1 MRLPLAQPIGTRDG
15 TLDKDSKIV
24 NGFVE
29 SKGDQ
34 SAVFKRPGLTLI
46 GTMGTGTA
54 QGLVCW
60 QSSPRAIIGD
70 VLETVGENNVVDSF
84 TATKYTNA
92 LVNSSWAGIAY
103 GNSLWVTTGGTK
115 AGVSS
120 DLQTWTETTLP
131 TSSNY
136 GGVAYGNGTFCT
148 ASYSTAKSATSTDGV
163 TWSSTGSFPLTAG
176 VIRMTYGSSNF
187 VALQGTGTTDY
198 ATSTNGQTWTSRT
211 LSWSV
216 AVTSVASS
224 GTTIIGMT
232 SGTSYA
238 IRSVDGGVT
247 FNRVALPSNGS
258 WYVAYG
264 NGIWIAVK
272 GSSNSAAYSTDD
284 GLSWTSSTLPQ
295 NVAWQGIAYNGTGF
309 VAVVTLSTVA
319 AYTVNGITWSQQVM
333 PAGGWVLITAN
344 ETTGQF
350 GLTSGNDS
358 CSITLV
364 TSSGPTAVS
373 IPVTSPGFQYDM
385 MPTGAKDTN
394 QWLMMKNPYQ
404 GFYFNGTTVTLISDV
419 DYPAKTVPGI
429 VYLDSTFYVMDAGAK
444 IYGSELG
451 DPSNWSALNFIIA
464 QIEPGAG
471 VALAKSANYV
481 VAFKEWSTEL
491 FYDPGNPPPGSPLSP
506 VMNGFTLIGCASGY
520 SVAQV
525 DKTTFFM
532 GQTHQKGRSIYMMVG
547 TEQTPISTPEIERV
561 LALDNLSTVYSYGL
575 RIAGHI
581 FYILTMTNTGVT
593 LVYDATT
600 QNWYEWTS
608 LTAASSKSVTSIT
621 RDGTTAT
628 VTVASGHGLSDG
640 DPVTIAGANQ
650 SAYNDTFQIQYVSS
664 TVYTIQV
671 AGSPTTPA
679 TGTITS
685 TGYTESYFNV
695 TKYTFC
701 TSGDLGLKETGGTM
715 YRILPNVYLDDTVP
729 INTLIRS
736 AKFDGGSTNPKR
748 EGRCEVIGNK
758 ISDIAMIR
766 HSDDDYQTYSPY
778 RIVNLDAERSQI
790 WRQGRFRRRSYD
802 LRYVGNN
809 QIQLT
814 SLELDLE

>member
-1 MRLPLAQPIGTRDG
+1 MRLPLAQQLTTRDG
-15 TLDKDSKIV
+15 LLTKDSKVV

-29 SKGDQ
+29 SKGEQ
-34 SAVFKRPGLTLI
+34 SAVFRRPGLTLI

-92 LVNSSWAGIAY
+92 LVNSSWSGIAY

-148 ASYSTAKSATSTDGV
+148 ASYSTAKSATSTDGL

-176 VIRMTYGSSNF
+176 AIRMTYGSSNF
-187 VALQGTGTTDY
+187 VALQGTATTDY

-211 LSWSV
+211 MSWSV
-216 AVTSVASS
+216 SVTSVASS

-238 IRSVDGGVT
+238 IRSTDGGVT
-247 FNRVALPSNGS
+247 FNRVAMPSNGS

-264 NGIWIAVK
+264 DGIWVAVK
-272 GSSNSAAYSTDD
+272 GSSTAAAYSLDD

-295 NVAWQGIAYNGTGF
+295 NVAWQGIANNGTGF
-309 VAVVTLSTVA
+309 VAVVTSSTVA
-319 AYTVNGITWSQQVM
+319 AYTVDGINWSQQVM
-333 PAGGWVLITAN
+333 PSGGWVLITAN

-350 GLTSGNDS
+350 GLTSARDS
-358 CSITLV
+358 CSIAIV
-364 TSSGPTAVS
+364 TSSGPTATS
-373 IPVTSPGFQYDM
+373 IPVTAPGFQYDL
-385 MPTGAKDTN
+385 MPTGASDSN
-394 QWLMMKNPYQ
+394 QWLMLKNPYE
-404 GFYFNGTTVTLISDV
+404 GFYFNGTTVTKISDV
-419 DYPAKTVPGI
+419 DYPSSTVPGI
-429 VYLDSTFYVMDAGAK
+429 AYLDSTFYVMDSGAK

-451 DPSNWSALNFIIA
+451 DPSSWSALNYIVA
-464 QIEPGAG
+464 EVEPGDG

-481 VAFKEWSTEL
+481 VAFKEWSTEF
-491 FYDPGNPPPGSPLSP
+491 FYDAANPTGSPLSP
-506 VMNGFTLIGCASGY
+506 VLNGFTLIGCASGY

-525 DKTTFFM
+525 DKMTFWIA
-532 GQTHQKGRSIYMMVG
+532 QTHQKGRCVYMMIG
-547 TEQTPISTPEIERV
+547 TDQTPISTPDVERV
-561 LALDNLSTVYSYGL
+561 LALDNLSTVYAYGL

-581 FYILTMTNTGVT
+581 FYILTLVNTTKT
-593 LVYDATT
+593 LVYDVSA
-600 QNWYEWTS
+600 QNWYQWTS
-608 LTAASSKSVTSIT
+608 LTAATAVSVSSIVRVDTLAT
-621 RDGTTAT
+621 VTTAT
-628 VTVASGHGLSDG
+628 AHGLSDG
-640 DPVTIAGANQ
+640 DPVTIAGASQ
-650 SAYNDTFQIQYVSS
+650 SDYNGLFQAKYINTTSFSIVVS
-664 TVYTIQV
+664 
-671 AGSPTTPA
+671 GSPVTPA

-695 TKYTFC
+695 TKYTHC
-701 TSGDLGLKETGGTM
+701 SSGDLGLKETGGTM

-729 INTLIRS
+729 INTLIRTL
-736 AKFDGGSTNPKR
+736 KFDGGSTAPKR

-758 ISDIAMIR
+758 ISDVCMIR
-766 HSDDDYQTYSPY
+766 HSDDDYQTNSPY
-778 RIVNLDAERSQI
+778 RYVDLNAERSQI
-790 WRQGRFRRRSYD
+790 WRQGRFRRRSYE
-802 LRYVGNN
+802 LRFIGNN
-809 QIQLT
+809 QMQL
-814 SLELDLE
+814 SNLELDLE